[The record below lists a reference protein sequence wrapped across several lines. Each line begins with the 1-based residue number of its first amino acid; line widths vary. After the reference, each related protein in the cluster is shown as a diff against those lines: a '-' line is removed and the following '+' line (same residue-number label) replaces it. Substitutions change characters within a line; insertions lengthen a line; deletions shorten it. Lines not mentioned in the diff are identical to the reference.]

1 VSILSNTAEAQCC
14 LPLKDIGGNASVNQ
28 RVEGVSSGLGA
39 PDLVIRHKPSK
50 SIVIY
55 DIMVSFENYCNVKA
69 RKITKYSS
77 LTEELQRQGYR
88 VVVTA
93 FVDALDFWDPRNEKV
108 LRLLRIGAL
117 CAAVMRH
124 FIVFDTI
131 RKTYTWSTYPAV
143 SSFFPSLW
151 ESSHDTQSG
160 WPIVAR
166 RRKSRAGYGASRSE
180 WCECYVSYFVF

>member
-1 VSILSNTAEAQCC
+1 MSIPSNTAEAQCC

-69 RKITKYSS
+69 KKITKYSS

-93 FVDALDFWDPRNEKV
+93 FVGALDF
-108 LRLLRIGAL
+108 
-117 CAAVMRH
+117 
-124 FIVFDTI
+124 
-131 RKTYTWSTYPAV
+131 
-143 SSFFPSLW
+143 
-151 ESSHDTQSG
+151 
-160 WPIVAR
+160 
-166 RRKSRAGYGASRSE
+166 
-180 WCECYVSYFVF
+180 